1 MIKFEL
7 ADKQKEQRDSKQK
20 EVMAMAEREQKAQE
34 EIVALK
40 QQYEQAMVASV
51 SAGKGI
57 TDEVEALGA
66 KVVEAEKVLKRRQQ
80 ERQVY
85 SVLRN
90 PDDVTAEE
98 IIREWNEVF
107 APQIKQT
114 QMEPVLKRLLR
125 AKKEIIDATLAYIA
139 LNDAFEFEK
148 QRVVGIAGDGVRYKL
163 NSIDLHYRSD
173 VEKYFV
179 TDTDLHFLGKG
190 EVPKSFQHVQPKEYE
205 ETGGN
210 A

>member
-1 MIKFEL
+1 MMKFEL
-7 ADKQKEQRDSKQK
+7 ADKQLEQRESKQQK
-20 EVMAMAEREQKAQE
+20 VMAMAELEQKAQE

-57 TDEVEALGA
+57 TDEVEALGT
-66 KVVEAEKVLKRRQQ
+66 KVEEAEKVLKRRQQ

-85 SVLRN
+85 SALRN
-90 PDDVTAEE
+90 PDDITAEE
-98 IIREWNEVF
+98 IVREWNEVF
-107 APQIKQT
+107 APHIKQT
-114 QMEPVLKRLLR
+114 QMEPILKRLLR
-125 AKKEIIDATLAYIA
+125 AKKEIIDATLAYTA

-148 QRVVGIAGDGVRYKL
+148 RRVIGIAGDGVRYKL
-163 NSIDLHYRSD
+163 NSIDFHLRSD
-173 VEKYFV
+173 VEKHFV
-179 TDTDLHFLGKG
+179 TDTDLYFLGRG
-190 EVPKSFQHVQPKEYE
+190 EMPKSFQHVQPKEYE